1 MALGVLNESEKKHK
15 SFSLKLRQKVL
26 EEILNLVGGPQKFMF
41 HNDNHNLGEMAL
53 VCRHFRQ
60 VKNNPKIYGLTNKD
74 INLILNFLKKV
85 KAKGA
90 KEIILKGKHNESVI
104 LVIETRGWGS
114 IRNIGNT
121 EAFVFYKSLYE
132 DFLNKLIL
140 KLINWPEF
148 NFLSLKNFKNLFLGV
163 GEKQFNETF
172 KKLAPNL
179 PIFMIKEKNKKLIVI
194 KKIVKERG

>member
-1 MALGVLNESEKKHK
+1 
-15 SFSLKLRQKVL
+15 
-26 EEILNLVGGPQKFMF
+26 MF

-53 VCRHFRQ
+53 GCGHFRQ

-104 LVIETRGWGS
+104 LVIETRRWGS
-114 IRNIGNT
+114 IRNIENT
-121 EAFVFYKSLYE
+121 EAFVFHKSLYE

-163 GEKQFNETF
+163 GEKQFNETL